1 MEQKYEDEIQMLHQE
16 IEMLEAEREEMLR
29 SIFIQHG
36 DRLQEE
42 LLAPFLGFCLVSY
55 SSVNCKIDKKKKK
68 ITLSACSVKSL

>member
-16 IEMLEAEREEMLR
+16 IEMLEAEQEEILR

-55 SSVNCKIDKKKKK
+55 NRVKQTKN
-68 ITLSACSVKSL
+68 TLSACSVKSL

>member
-16 IEMLEAEREEMLR
+16 IEMLEAEQEEILR

-55 SSVNCKIDKKKKK
+55 SRVKQTKNS
-68 ITLSACSVKSL
+68 LSACSVKSL